1 MPQRKPCRTTLE
13 PLFSAT
19 THYTARKTKLH
30 AHTYTITN
38 THMHNYK
45 HTHAQ
50 LQTHTYT
57 NTNTHTHNHTHTYT
71 QLHTHTYT
79 TTNTHIYTITH
90 THIHNY
96 THDDFFHCFSTWMLF
111 YSQENFAQ
119 HVWVFLFLFSNKALS
134 AEPKNVQS
142 DTLLVYIEMSVSS

>member
-45 HTHAQ
+45 HTHTQ
-50 LQTHTYT
+50 IQTHI
-57 NTNTHTHNHTHTYT
+57 H
-71 QLHTHTYT
+71 
-79 TTNTHIYTITH
+79 TITH

-96 THDDFFHCFSTWMLF
+96 THTHTQLQTHIYTQLHTHIYTITHTMISFIVFQLGCFFIHKRTLHNMCGYFCFCFQIKHYQQNLKMCNLI
-111 YSQENFAQ
+111 
-119 HVWVFLFLFSNKALS
+119 LC
-134 AEPKNVQS
+134 
-142 DTLLVYIEMSVSS
+142 

>member
-57 NTNTHTHNHTHTYT
+57 NTNTHTHNHTH
-71 QLHTHTYT
+71 
-79 TTNTHIYTITH
+79 IYTITH
-90 THIHNY
+90 THIHNYKHTYIHNY

>member
-13 PLFSAT
+13 PLSLSNDAL
-19 THYTARKTKLH
+19 YSEQN
-30 AHTYTITN
+30 TITN

-57 NTNTHTHNHTHTYT
+57 ITRTHIHNYTHTYT
-71 QLHTHTYT
+71 QLHA
-79 TTNTHIYTITH
+79 HIYTITH
-90 THIHNY
+90 TRIHNH
-96 THDDFFHCFSTWMLF
+96 THDDYFHCFSTWMLF